1 MNRRLRIGIVT
12 VTMVVVLGA
21 GCALTQR
28 PTAQEDKARWKNAVN
43 LLALVDPAKDTKGG
57 KWENKDGTLVSN
69 NKWGAH
75 IQIPY
80 QPPEEYDYRVCF
92 TKLKPEGKLDGLNLW
107 LPRSGRTVAWC
118 IGGWGN
124 TISGLEFVKGV
135 NPSKAKNPT
144 GVKRDA
150 LLEVGR
156 RHTVIV
162 KVRKNSV
169 MGYLDGRLLTKW
181 KGDWK
186 DLSFPEW
193 VSRTQLEIATY
204 SATVFHSIEVLDVTG
219 KGTLTRK
226 TAPLIES
233 TLEVIS
239 ILVAQQP
246 TSRFRQLSTRHTL
259 TLLLYRGAR
268 RNEKGYYA
276 VCIRCYLGD
285 LCFDAHR
292 RNISRWEGHQFLQRH
307 PRSNQPVG

>member
-1 MNRRLRIGIVT
+1 MT

-57 KWENKDGTLVSN
+57 KWENKDGMLVSN

-135 NPSKAKNPT
+135 NPSDDKNPT
-144 GVKRDA
+144 GVKRGA
-150 LLEVGR
+150 FLEVGHK
-156 RHTVIV
+156 HTAVV
-162 KVRKNSV
+162 QVRKKSI
-169 MGYLDGRLLTKW
+169 MGYLDGQLITQW

-186 DLSFPEW
+186 DLSFPDW

-204 SATVFHSIEVLDVTG
+204 SATVFHSIEVLEVTG
-219 KGTLTRK
+219 VGTGLWPSYTCKRDACTK
-226 TAPLIES
+226 RALSCEKPVDEGKNRS
-233 TLEVIS
+233 
-239 ILVAQQP
+239 
-246 TSRFRQLSTRHTL
+246 SRHFHNTWLPL
-259 TLLLYRGAR
+259 TLRRSMRWGLAR
-268 RNEKGYYA
+268 VE
-276 VCIRCYLGD
+276 LGVENVD
-285 LCFDAHR
+285 
-292 RNISRWEGHQFLQRH
+292 QRLI
-307 PRSNQPVG
+307 